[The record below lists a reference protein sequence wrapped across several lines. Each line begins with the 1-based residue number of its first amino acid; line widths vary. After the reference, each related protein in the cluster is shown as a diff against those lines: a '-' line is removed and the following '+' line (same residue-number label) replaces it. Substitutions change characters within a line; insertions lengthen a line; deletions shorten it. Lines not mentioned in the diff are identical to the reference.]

1 MIELKDISIVYGKG
15 EAKQQALDHVNL
27 RIPAGAFVTITGK
40 SGCGKTSLLNVL
52 GGIRKP
58 QTGQYLFEGQ
68 NVFQFSDR
76 KMAAFRNKNI
86 GFIVQHFALIQ
97 DWRVWD
103 NVILPLVYRHKL
115 WERKNYDIMEK
126 LVMLGIKEK
135 RNKYPYQLSG
145 GECQRVAI
153 ARAMVA
159 DPQVILADEPTGAL
173 DEENGKRIMNI
184 LKELNREGKTVIMV
198 THDMELAREGFIQI
212 HMRDGKIIEGCH
224 MNSYSHL

>member
-40 SGCGKTSLLNVL
+40 SGCGKTSLLNIL

-97 DWRVWD
+97 DRSVWD
-103 NVILPLVYRHKL
+103 NVMLPLVYRRNFGKK
-115 WERKNYDIMEK
+115 KNHDIMKILE
-126 LVMLGIKEK
+126 MLGIKEK

-184 LKELNREGKTVIMV
+184 LKELNREGKTIIMV
-198 THDMELAREGFIQI
+198 THDMELAREGSIQI
-212 HMRDGKIIEGCH
+212 RMRDGKMIEGEE
-224 MNSYSHL
+224 SE

>member
-40 SGCGKTSLLNVL
+40 SGCGKTSLLNIL

-97 DWRVWD
+97 DRSVWD
-103 NVILPLVYRHKL
+103 NVMLPLVYRRNFGKK
-115 WERKNYDIMEK
+115 KNHDIMEI
-126 LVMLGIKEK
+126 LEMLGIKEK

-184 LKELNREGKTVIMV
+184 LKELNREGKTIIMV
-198 THDMELAREGFIQI
+198 THDMELAREGSIQI
-212 HMRDGKIIEGCH
+212 RMRDGKMIEGEE
-224 MNSYSHL
+224 SE